1 MDSILLEDNPHWI
14 KNSSEVYNEYAYREK
29 LETAL
34 SFLSPREIIAIIGAR
49 RVGKSSLTKLMI
61 KSLLKEVDPKNI
73 FFINLEK
80 TAFIPYKNNPN
91 YLVKIYDAYLKLA
104 NPNLDEKIYF
114 FIDEI
119 QIFDS
124 WEVFVKSK
132 YESSNIKFIITGSNA
147 SLLASSYATM
157 LTGRVLK
164 LELSSFNF
172 REFLTYKNIEHY
184 SILTI
189 VKNRIEIER
198 AVDEYLKWGGYY
210 SVFSNSN
217 EQVKR
222 SLLKNIA
229 EDIILKDIV
238 PRYSIKNSKEIR
250 DLFFY
255 VVSNATVSLNIS
267 KLAKKIAIDAKSVKE
282 YIGYFQDNFLIQ
294 TIPQYHHKLTQ
305 QLKSTKKLYLTD
317 NGFLNLG
324 VNRSKEQGAMLENMV
339 FTALNQEGLTYLL
352 DTKECDFYLDGE
364 LLQVS
369 YDVEDEQTKKR
380 EFEGLRFFADKL
392 DKKRGKL
399 VTYDRDEVV
408 EYKGIEI
415 EVVPLGKFLIKTSHI
430 LKPFR

>member
-1 MDSILLEDNPHWI
+1 MDSILLEDNPHWV
-14 KNSSEVYNEYAYREK
+14 KSANEVYTEYAYREK

-34 SFLSPREIIAIIGAR
+34 AYLSPREIIAIIGAR

-61 KSLLKEVDPKNI
+61 KTLLKEVNPQNI

-80 TAFIPYKNNPN
+80 TAFIPHKNNPN

-104 NPNLDEKIYF
+104 NPNLDEKIFF

-147 SLLASSYATM
+147 SLLASSYATL

-164 LELSSFNF
+164 LELTSFNF
-172 REFLTYKNIEHY
+172 REFLTYKNIEHN
-184 SILTI
+184 SILKRVQNKI
-189 VKNRIEIER
+189 AIQRLM
-198 AVDEYLKWGGYY
+198 DEYLKWGGYY
-210 SVFSNSN
+210 SVFSNSD
-217 EQVKR
+217 EQVKK

-238 PRYSIKNSKEIR
+238 PRYSIKNSEAIR
-250 DLFFY
+250 NLFFY
-255 VVSNATVSLNIS
+255 VVSNATTSLNLS
-267 KLAKKIAIDAKSVKE
+267 KLAKKIGIDAKSVKE
-282 YIGYFQDNFLIQ
+282 YIGYFEDNFLIKR
-294 TIPQYHHKLTQ
+294 IPNYHHKLTQ

-324 VNRSKEQGAMLENMV
+324 VTRTKDQGAMLENMI

-352 DTKECDFYLDGE
+352 ENRECDFYLDGE
-364 LLQVS
+364 LFQVS
-369 YDVEDEQTKKR
+369 YDIEEEKTKKR
-380 EFEGLRFFADKL
+380 EFEGLRFFADKFG
-392 DKKRGKL
+392 KERGTL
-399 VTYDRDEVV
+399 VTYDKNEMT
-408 EYKGIEI
+408 EYKSIEI
-415 EVVPLGKFLIKTSHI
+415 EIVPVNEFLIDYR
-430 LKPFR
+430 L